1 MQVLGRSG
9 DPIQQTNKTNLS
21 CLQTGQWLHR
31 FAKSTDPSLRGDQQF
46 INLKVSSPKALR
58 PGFPL
63 FAPQRQAWAG
73 CSVAMKNK
81 QGSAQLQQ
89 EPALIHTV
97 SFTGRRFNSFNLS
110 AMKTR
115 TSSIGKYCGCLVKKS
130 VSVRSERRRM
140 KDTKDSPLPILKKNS
155 LQRKTRTV

>member
-73 CSVAMKNK
+73 CSVAMENK

-115 TSSIGKYCGCLVKKS
+115 TSSIGKYCGCLVKK
-130 VSVRSERRRM
+130 ERLCEVGEE
-140 KDTKDSPLPILKKNS
+140 KDEGHQRFPTPHIKK
-155 LQRKTRTV
+155 K